1 MVLVN
6 RVAFLS
12 FRGLPMN
19 ISDFVLEA
27 LQILASVAGIGEF
40 ILDLLEWHKRR
51 RVTKD
56 GEDSCDEWRH

>member
-1 MVLVN
+1 
-6 RVAFLS
+6 
-12 FRGLPMN
+12 MN